1 MQLSEQQGRALARY
15 AREVI
20 ASALGG
26 RTPEAP
32 EFEAAHEP
40 GATFVTLRQ
49 GKRLHGCMGSLVPHE
64 PLVED
69 VAHNAGAAAFVDP
82 RALPIELCDV
92 PRLGVEVTVLGRLEP
107 IDFHD
112 EASAI
117 AALRPGVD
125 GVVLIWKGRRGTL
138 LPQVWRDLPDP
149 AEFLA
154 NVKLKAGLPMDFWA
168 SDVALF
174 RYEAHKYED
183 PPLGAEG
190 PRASH

>member
-26 RTPEAP
+26 RTPAPP
-32 EFEAAHEP
+32 EFEGAHEP
-40 GATFVTLRQ
+40 AATFVTLRQ

-64 PLVED
+64 PLLDD

-82 RALPIELCDV
+82 RAMPIELSDV
-92 PRLGVEVTVLGRLEP
+92 SRLGVEVTLLGPLQAIE
-107 IDFHD
+107 FHD

-117 AALRPGVD
+117 EALRPGVD
-125 GVVLIWKGRRGTL
+125 GVVLVWRGRRGTL

-154 NVKLKAGLPMDFWA
+154 NVKLKAGLSMDFWA
-168 SDVALF
+168 PDVKLF

-183 PPLGAEG
+183 PPLLPEG